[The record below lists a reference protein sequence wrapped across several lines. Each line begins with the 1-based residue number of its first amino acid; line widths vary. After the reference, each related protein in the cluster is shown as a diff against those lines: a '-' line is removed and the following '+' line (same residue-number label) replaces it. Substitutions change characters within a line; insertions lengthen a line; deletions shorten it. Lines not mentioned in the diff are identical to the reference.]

1 MWPAFART
9 VTGRG
14 ASSIRPRLVGPTG
27 GSYPNGL
34 YDPARPRTDG
44 NAVGVLRLLC
54 ATGWL
59 VLPGLMTTI
68 RPMRRVA
75 EWWGGYF
82 RWMYRGGPPNRW
94 ARWQNRLSAALFGS
108 GLIMPERLVTMEVP
122 GRRTGGVISLPL
134 VVADYQGERYLV
146 AMLGEGA
153 NWVRNVRA
161 AGGRVVLRHGR
172 RESVRLS
179 EVAPEGRA
187 PILRRHLAVAPG
199 ARPHVGVS
207 WHTAPL
213 DLERIA
219 ARTPVF
225 RVGRDTQVSEDGR

>member
-1 MWPAFART
+1 
-9 VTGRG
+9 
-14 ASSIRPRLVGPTG
+14 
-27 GSYPNGL
+27 
-34 YDPARPRTDG
+34 
-44 NAVGVLRLLC
+44 
-54 ATGWL
+54 
-59 VLPGLMTTI
+59 
-68 RPMRRVA
+68 
-75 EWWGGYF
+75 
-82 RWMYRGGPPNRW
+82 
-94 ARWQNRLSAALFGS
+94 
-108 GLIMPERLVTMEVP
+108 MEVP

-172 RESVRLS
+172 RETVRLS

-187 PILRRHLAVAPG
+187 PILRRYLAVVPG
-199 ARPHVGVS
+199 ARPHLAVS
-207 WHTAPL
+207 RHAVPL

-225 RVGRDTQVSEDGR
+225 RVGGDTQASED